1 MTIFQEALR
10 HYARGSNERLIGIF
24 ALVGVS
30 AVVLTFAYVL
40 LIGRRHDSI
49 WLSLVMPA
57 LMLIAGGI
65 LVPLARS
72 SKDGFTGIA
81 YAIRAIVL
89 LSGSIISL
97 LVTLVLLIL
106 LK

>member
-57 LMLIAGGI
+57 LMLIA
-65 LVPLARS
+65 
-72 SKDGFTGIA
+72 